1 MGNKKGL
8 SLFFASLMLFFYF
21 FIVMF
26 AFFEVLQID
35 LFENFFTAIIFEIIG
50 FAILSCLIF
59 VKILGKQIKL
69 GYFLPLVIVTVVYT
83 ILINLMNF
91 VGITFVPNVLF
102 TLIHLVVLFV
112 YCLLSIP
119 MFIMGL
125 R

>member
-8 SLFFASLMLFFYF
+8 SLFFASLMLAFYF

-26 AFFEVLQID
+26 AFFEILKID
-35 LFENFFTAIIFEIIG
+35 LLENFFTAIIFEIIG
-50 FAILSCLIF
+50 FAILACLVL
-59 VKILGKQIKL
+59 VKILSKQIKL
-69 GYFLPLVIVTVVYT
+69 GYFVPLVIVTVVYT

-91 VGITFVPNVLF
+91 VGITFVPNAFF